1 MTYTETEIKQ
11 TANWLAKLDIDF
23 YIGEVS
29 LMFEDSSNI
38 GISASREKLVQ
49 FLEETLHI
57 EQQEHFS
64 TCEDEDHDQL
74 FGSGIEY
81 DLYKCDCSYAL
92 DMKLSYWK
100 ELNMIEVAK
109 VLLDQDQPV
118 TPIIIG
124 EVAHTRI
131 DNGNLITWPRK

>member
-11 TANWLAKLDIDF
+11 AANWLAKLDTDF
-23 YIGEVS
+23 YIGQVY
-29 LMFEDSSNI
+29 LMFETSNI

-49 FLEETLHI
+49 FLEGALQV

-64 TCEDEDHDQL
+64 TCEDKDHDQL
-74 FGSGIEY
+74 FRSGDSDE
-81 DLYKCDCSYAL
+81 CDCSYAL
-92 DMKLSYWK
+92 DMEDSHSK
-100 ELNMIEVAK
+100 ETNMDTVAK
-109 VLLDQDQPV
+109 VLLDEDQPV

>member
-11 TANWLAKLDIDF
+11 AANWLAKLDTDF
-23 YIGEVS
+23 YIGQVY
-29 LMFEDSSNI
+29 LMFETSNI

-49 FLEETLHI
+49 FLEGALQV

-64 TCEDEDHDQL
+64 TCEDKDHDQL
-74 FGSGIEY
+74 FRSGDSDE
-81 DLYKCDCSYAL
+81 CDCSYAL
-92 DMKLSYWK
+92 DMEVSHWK
-100 ELNMIEVAK
+100 ETNMDTVAK
-109 VLLDQDQPV
+109 VLLDEDQPV